1 MSPHPPTASR
11 RLVAETDVRA
21 TPRGGRLD
29 IPQDAL
35 VTPLARQVALERNI
49 TLRERR
55 TAPALQ
61 RTDIRGE
68 IVRVGQLLH
77 QKGFIVA
84 SDGNISVRLGADR
97 VLATPSGRHK
107 GFLRPDE
114 LITTD
119 MDGRPINPPPG
130 LEPTS
135 EMPMHLEIYRQRP
148 QVAAVVHAHLPLA
161 VALSIAGIRL
171 DEPFLPEAV
180 ITLGPIPTTEYAIP
194 SSLEN
199 VTAIRDLI
207 GQHDAIVL
215 RRHGAITVGSDP
227 FDAYMRMEAVE
238 HKAHIV
244 LLLRLL
250 GQGEPLSSGQV
261 ASLLELRRRLGLGPA
276 T

>member
-1 MSPHPPTASR
+1 
-11 RLVAETDVRA
+11 
-21 TPRGGRLD
+21 
-29 IPQDAL
+29 
-35 VTPLARQVALERNI
+35 
-49 TLRERR
+49 
-55 TAPALQ
+55 LQ
-61 RTDIRGE
+61 RTDIRAE
-68 IVRVGQLLH
+68 IVRVGQLMH